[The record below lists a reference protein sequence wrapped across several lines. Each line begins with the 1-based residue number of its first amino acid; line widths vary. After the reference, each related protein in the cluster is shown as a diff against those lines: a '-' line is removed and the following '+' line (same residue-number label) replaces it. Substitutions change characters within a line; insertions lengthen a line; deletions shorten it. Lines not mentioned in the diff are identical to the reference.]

1 MHERESIDADAL
13 AEARSPGALIE
24 GLAQSWRRRIVAL
37 ESFERELRATREE
50 VRCSIE
56 GSGSDVD
63 EMGQDD
69 FGATVA
75 SALEDVGGRSRCS
88 SGNEVRLRT
97 PVKRRM
103 EDLMGRA
110 YDSDE
115 DSDDSEDASLRALL
129 GRAVQETTMH
139 RQRRIER
146 QTERQQ
152 EVDDARKRRDA
163 GTRITRAGRRWYA
176 MRIRRVIR
184 IQSACRRWLARRK
197 VAMIQSSRMFAL
209 RAGRRWR
216 MTCETRR
223 RDRACVRIQR
233 AWRTYR
239 LRVLHRRDAARRQ
252 RVQRR
257 VEEIVQGYMR
267 RRERAKHTQA
277 VTKIQRSWRKL
288 IQERLYM
295 RQDAAA
301 LEIQRIWRGARAR
314 DALRHYRELLARREA
329 IERELRMVDE
339 NDFMDVEE
347 VDSSLIDVFAIIQ
360 NSASHERALEVNDP
374 QRVAPSPAETRSD
387 ANADTSAASGEYYV
401 RRRRRFI
408 RDQKRRAIQ
417 RDLQCNADSRLARF
431 HSNAARAR
439 A

>member
-1 MHERESIDADAL
+1 
-13 AEARSPGALIE
+13 
-24 GLAQSWRRRIVAL
+24 
-37 ESFERELRATREE
+37 
-50 VRCSIE
+50 
-56 GSGSDVD
+56 
-63 EMGQDD
+63 
-69 FGATVA
+69 
-75 SALEDVGGRSRCS
+75 
-88 SGNEVRLRT
+88 
-97 PVKRRM
+97 
-103 EDLMGRA
+103 
-110 YDSDE
+110 
-115 DSDDSEDASLRALL
+115 
-129 GRAVQETTMH
+129 MH

-146 QTERQQ
+146 QTEREQ
-152 EVDDARKRRDA
+152 EMDNARKRRDA
-163 GTRITRAGRRWYA
+163 GTRITRAVRRWYA

-197 VAMIQSSRMFAL
+197 VAMIQSSRTFAL
-209 RAGRRWR
+209 GAGRRWR

-239 LRVLHRRDAARRQ
+239 RRVLHRRDAARRQ

-288 IQERLYM
+288 IQERLCM
-295 RQDAAA
+295 RRDAAA
-301 LEIQRIWRGARAR
+301 LDIQRTWRGARAR

-329 IERELRMVDE
+329 IERELRTVDE
-339 NDFMDVEE
+339 NDFMDVDE

-360 NSASHERALEVNDP
+360 NSASHERALEVKDP
-374 QRVAPSPAETRSD
+374 QRVAPSPAETRWD

-417 RDLQCNADSRLARF
+417 RALQCNADSRLARF